1 MVLRRLPAPAALTI
15 VLLLLLAAALVVG
28 RPAGASGLIEDWPLR
43 AVEALL
49 VVVGVAGLREHL
61 RAATN
66 RRERSGWLL
75 LGLGGTAAA
84 VSLVLLMVD
93 PGTAVRVGGPLA
105 ANLPSMLAAPLAALG
120 ALLLARPVRG
130 PAQAVRL
137 LLDAVGIGASTAVFA
152 WYLALRPL
160 GAADAVGAVSPS
172 VTMAYLV
179 LDATALALGLLALLR
194 APVGLRANVGV
205 GVGALALL
213 LLADSSRG
221 FELVP
226 GATASVTLGELSWV
240 GALALMATAAWI
252 RPSAPRSAPVS
263 DPERAAP
270 LWWVALPY
278 LFMVPVSGV
287 LLVSA
292 IRDDVDVP
300 MVIGAAVIIAVLGFR
315 HVLALYENAG
325 LTGRLSS
332 SVRQLEYRTT
342 HDELTGLL
350 NRTGLI
356 ERLDELRRQHDDG
369 TGRPAVLLFIDIDR
383 FKSINDTLG
392 HTIGDAVLR
401 AVAERLRGAIRTSD
415 GFAARFAGDEFV
427 LLFPG
432 LGSEPEALT
441 RAQDALD
448 LVERPIPLVDGGE
461 IIVTASAGVAIADR
475 VSDGEAIVRE
485 ADLAMFEAKE
495 RGRAR
500 IHVFEEGLRQR
511 SESRVQIEQ
520 DMRRSL
526 ADPSAFEVHMQPLV
540 RLDDEALWGAEA
552 LVRWRHP
559 SSGLLL
565 PGRFLSVAED
575 SGMIVPLGG
584 FVLAEACAAA
594 AAVPGI
600 TVSVNLSHR
609 QLHDPFLVPTIV
621 SHLEAH
627 GLDPDRLCLEVTEE
641 VLVDDRTIGVLERLQ
656 RVGTRVAIDDFG
668 VGASS
673 LRQLRRIPGAQ
684 VKIDRSFIENIDGER
699 GGDDRVMVKALVAV
713 AEQLGLAVVAEGI
726 ERQAQL
732 DAVRELG
739 IRIGQGW
746 FLGVPQ
752 RVAAFVTSRGGR
764 PLVRRGPHRA

>member
-1 MVLRRLPAPAALTI
+1 M
-15 VLLLLLAAALVVG
+15 
-28 RPAGASGLIEDWPLR
+28 
-43 AVEALL
+43 
-49 VVVGVAGLREHL
+49 
-61 RAATN
+61 
-66 RRERSGWLL
+66 
-75 LGLGGTAAA
+75 
-84 VSLVLLMVD
+84 
-93 PGTAVRVGGPLA
+93 
-105 ANLPSMLAAPLAALG
+105 
-120 ALLLARPVRG
+120 
-130 PAQAVRL
+130 
-137 LLDAVGIGASTAVFA
+137 
-152 WYLALRPL
+152 
-160 GAADAVGAVSPS
+160 
-172 VTMAYLV
+172 
-179 LDATALALGLLALLR
+179 
-194 APVGLRANVGV
+194 
-205 GVGALALL
+205 
-213 LLADSSRG
+213 
-221 FELVP
+221 
-226 GATASVTLGELSWV
+226 
-240 GALALMATAAWI
+240 
-252 RPSAPRSAPVS
+252 
-263 DPERAAP
+263 
-270 LWWVALPY
+270 
-278 LFMVPVSGV
+278 
-287 LLVSA
+287 
-292 IRDDVDVP
+292 
-300 MVIGAAVIIAVLGFR
+300 IGAAVIIAVLGFR
-315 HVLALYENAG
+315 HVLALHENAG
-325 LTGRLSS
+325 LTGRLST

-356 ERLDELRRQHDDG
+356 ERLDELRRRHDDG
-369 TGRPAVLLFIDIDR
+369 TGGPVVLLFIDIDR

-392 HTIGDAVLR
+392 HTIGDSVLR
-401 AVAERLRGAIRTSD
+401 AVAERLQGAIHGSD

-448 LVERPIPLVDGGE
+448 LVERAIPLAEGGE

-520 DMRRSL
+520 EMRRSL
-526 ADPSAFEVHMQPLV
+526 ADPAAFEVHMQPLV
-540 RLDDEALWGAEA
+540 RLEDEELWGAEA

-565 PGRFLSVAED
+565 PGRFLAVAED

-584 FVLAEACAAA
+584 FVLGEACAAA

-621 SHLEAH
+621 GQLEAH

-673 LRQLRRIPGAQ
+673 LRQLRRIPGR
-684 VKIDRSFIENIDGER
+684 RSR
-699 GGDDRVMVKALVAV
+699 STAPSSSTSTVS
-713 AEQLGLAVVAEGI
+713 
-726 ERQAQL
+726 
-732 DAVRELG
+732 
-739 IRIGQGW
+739 
-746 FLGVPQ
+746 
-752 RVAAFVTSRGGR
+752 AAATTG
-764 PLVRRGPHRA
+764 